1 MNKILWKKARP
12 HVIAI
17 GIFFV
22 VSAIYCLPAFQ
33 GKVLNQYD
41 TQNWKGMAQ
50 QSIEFKEKFGHY
62 PLWTNSMF
70 SGMPTYQIAMDSRYP
85 QIAPHLD
92 QAFKLFLPEPASL
105 FFLACIG
112 FYILCMT
119 VGVRS
124 WVGILGSLGYSYA
137 TYSAVIVVVGHL
149 TKFASMGY
157 APAVLAGLILLSQR
171 KYILGFI
178 STLVFTMLLTWQG
191 HLQILYYTFL
201 TAALLC
207 IAYAINA
214 IRQGKIKDLVITGA
228 LAVVSVGMGIGSF
241 ALNLLPTQEYAKES
255 MRGGRSELTHPNE
268 KKNVT
273 KGGLDKDYAF
283 TYSYGVPEGFAF
295 VVPRIYGGSTP
306 SVVNNQY
313 VNEWGNDTKT
323 AKVLAE
329 KTGMGEDQAS
339 EIVKQF
345 PAYWGTQASTAGP
358 NYLGAVTCFLF
369 ILGLVFYRG
378 WHLGWIIAASI
389 LGLVLAWGKNLPGI
403 NYFLFDHLPFYSK
416 FRAPSMA
423 LVIPQLTFPLLA
435 VLGLDRLLTANQNSA
450 LQWKKLKLALYITG
464 GLVVLLVGMYFS
476 FEYKGE
482 NDQAIRENLASRSL
496 QQLSGG
502 KQPTA
507 EMEQQANEFGRS
519 VANALKDDRR
529 SLYGGDLLRSIIL
542 IALAASIL
550 VLYVRKKA
558 PLQVVVVGLI
568 ALTLFDLIG
577 IDLRYLTHSYYQ
589 EKDESTEFT
598 PDRADMAIKADT
610 GYFRVLNE
618 IGGNLKTDSR
628 TSYFHN
634 SVGGYHPA
642 RLGLYEDLLD
652 SQINKGNMNVLNM
665 LNTKYFIIENPQD
678 RQPMAQPNP
687 GAFGPA
693 WLVKAIK
700 YVNNSNEEMK
710 ALDSLNTKDTV
721 VIDKRERSKV
731 PFTPQYDST
740 ASIKLI
746 KNLNDNISYQFSAN
760 SNQFVVFSEVYYP
773 HGWKAT
779 IDGKESPIVKVDYA
793 LRGLAVPAGK
803 HTIEFEFRP
812 DSYFRGN
819 MITFIIDIITTLV
832 ILGGLFYGW
841 RKYKTSIV

>member
-1 MNKILWKKARP
+1 MNKSLWKKARP

-17 GIFFV
+17 GIFLV
-22 VSAIYCLPAFQ
+22 VSAIYCLPALQ

-50 QSIEFKEKFGHY
+50 QSVEFKEKYGHY

-70 SGMPTYQIAMDSRYP
+70 SGMPTYQIDMESRYP
-85 QIAPHLD
+85 QIVPNLD
-92 QAFKLFLPEPASL
+92 PVFRGFLPEPASL
-105 FFLACIG
+105 FFLACVG

-124 WVGILGSLGYSYA
+124 WVGVLGSLGYSYA

-149 TKFASMGY
+149 TKFSSMGY

-171 KYILGFI
+171 KYVLGFI
-178 STLVFTMLLTWQG
+178 CTLVFTFLLTWQG

-207 IAYAINA
+207 LAYAINA

-228 LAVVSVGMGIGSF
+228 LAAVAVGMGIASYSI
-241 ALNLLPTQEYAKES
+241 NLLPTQEYAKES
-255 MRGGRSELTHPNE
+255 MRGGRSELTHPGL
-268 KKNVT
+268 KKNET

-283 TYSYGVPEGFAF
+283 TYSYGVSEPFAF

-313 VNEWGNDTKT
+313 VNEWGSDTKT
-323 AKVLAE
+323 AKVFAE
-329 KTGMGEDQAS
+329 KTGMGDDQAND
-339 EIVKQF
+339 IVKQF

-358 NYLGAVTCFLF
+358 NYLGAVICFLF
-369 ILGLVFYRG
+369 IIGLVFYRG
-378 WHLGWIIAASI
+378 WHLGWIIAASL
-389 LGLVLAWGKNLPGI
+389 LGIVLAYGKNLPGI

-435 VLGLDRLLTANQNSA
+435 VLGLDRLLSASQNSA
-450 LQWKKLKLALYITG
+450 QQWKKLKLALYITG
-464 GLVVLLVGMYFS
+464 GLIVLLVGMYFS

-482 NDQAIRENLASRSL
+482 NDQAIRENLSSRSL

-519 VANALKDDRR
+519 VVNALKDDRR

-542 IALAASIL
+542 IALAAGII

-558 PLQVVVVGLI
+558 PLQVVMVGLI
-568 ALTLFDLIG
+568 ALTLFDLLG
-577 IDLRYLTHSYYQ
+577 VDLRYLKPSYYQ

-598 PDRADMAIKADT
+598 PDRADLAIKQDT
-610 GYFRVLNE
+610 GYYRVLSE

-634 SVGGYHPA
+634 SVSGYHPA
-642 RLGLYEDLLD
+642 RLALYEDLLD
-652 SQINKGNMNVLNM
+652 SEVNKGNMNVINM
-665 LNTKYFIIENPQD
+665 LNVKYFIAENPQD

-693 WLVKAIK
+693 WLVKSIK
-700 YVNNSNEEMK
+700 YVNNANEEMK
-710 ALDSLNTKDTV
+710 ALDSTNLRDTV
-721 VIDKRERSKV
+721 VIDKREQSKI

-746 KNLNDNISYQFSAN
+746 KNLNDNITYQFSAN

-773 HGWKAT
+773 GGWKAT
-779 IDGKESPIVKVDYA
+779 IDGKETPIVKVDYV

-803 HTIEFEFRP
+803 HNIEFEFRP
-812 DSYFRGN
+812 ESYFKGN
-819 MITFIIDIITTLV
+819 TITFIIDLITTLV
-832 ILGGLFYGW
+832 ILGGIFYGG
-841 RKYKTSIV
+841 RKYKTSSV